1 MKNRYILLLFTL
13 FFVVTGSVAQ
23 DGAVIVSGTVY
34 DKAGNNETFPGV
46 NIICRDAKTQKRIR
60 GLLPIWKED
69 FPLRFLSVQSWYL
82 LMSLINPLFIK

>member
-34 DKAGNNETFPGV
+34 DKALIAFSS
-46 NIICRDAKTQKRIR
+46 
-60 GLLPIWKED
+60 ED
-69 FPLRFLSVQSWYL
+69 
-82 LMSLINPLFIK
+82 